1 MPSGHLT
8 AEEREVIGQM
18 RYSGHGPTAIA
29 AALGRHKSSIS
40 RELHR
45 NRSQGTYSAL
55 EAQRLA
61 EQRRRDRPRQRKIDR
76 PEINDAVRSG
86 LAQHW
91 SPEQIAGRMR
101 RDRPADPQA
110 RVSHETIY
118 RWLRSDSPL
127 APHFRGFLREGGRRR
142 KRHGRADGRGQIR
155 RRTSIEA
162 RPPEVAARSRYGDW
176 ESDTMAGGGR
186 QGHLVT
192 HVERKSGYLLA
203 ARMNTRQ
210 AATLVRASR
219 RVFAAIPPEFRLTMT
234 VDNGKEFAAH
244 EKLTRHLGMPVYF
257 AHPYSSWER
266 GTNENT
272 NGLLRQYFPKG
283 TRFLGVSHH
292 QLAYVTAQLNNRPRK
307 RLDYQTPAEVL
318 AKARPVALQ
327 T

>member
-8 AEEREVIGQM
+8 PQEREVIGRM

-29 AALGRHKSSIS
+29 DALGRSKSTIS
-40 RELHR
+40 RELRR
-45 NRSQGTYSAL
+45 NRSGGTYSAL

-61 EQRRRDRPRQRKIDR
+61 ERRRRERPRSRKIDR
-76 PEINDAVRSG
+76 PEINEAVRSG
-86 LAQHW
+86 LAELW

-101 RDRPADPQA
+101 RAQPNNPGRQ
-110 RVSHETIY
+110 VSHETIY
-118 RWLRSDSPL
+118 RWLRSDFEW
-127 APHFRGFLREGGRRR
+127 APHFRSFLREGGRRR
-142 KRHGRADGRGQIR
+142 KRRGRADGRGQIR
-155 RRTSIEA
+155 DRISIEV
-162 RPPEVAARSRYGDW
+162 RPPAVAARSRYGDW
-176 ESDTMAGGGR
+176 ESDTMAGGGQR
-186 QGHLVT
+186 GHLVT

-203 ARMNTRQ
+203 ARMNTRH

-219 RVFAAIPPEFRLTMT
+219 RLFADVPPELRLTMT

-244 EKLTRHLGMPVYF
+244 ERLTRHLGMPVYF

-283 TRFLGVSHH
+283 TRFLDVSHRE
-292 QLAYVTAQLNNRPRK
+292 LAYVTAQLNNRPRK